1 MGVLGV
7 KLAGFSIFL
16 ESLGFLESLELL
28 ESLESLE
35 LLVSLELFQITDAAL
50 GTGVCTEGI

>member
-7 KLAGFSIFL
+7 KLAGFSIF
-16 ESLGFLESLELL
+16 
-28 ESLESLE
+28 LESLE